1 MAARLV
7 IAYLLILLLAAG
19 GIGVI
24 WRLIYN
30 SPRQRMRRYYRA
42 KHRQNEP

>member
-1 MAARLV
+1 MSLRLV
-7 IAYLLILLLAAG
+7 VAYLLILLLACG
-19 GIGVI
+19 GIGVA

-42 KHRQNEP
+42 KRDRRES

>member
-1 MAARLV
+1 MAARVV

-24 WRLIYN
+24 WRLIYS
-30 SPRQRMRRYYRA
+30 SPRQRMRRHYRET
-42 KHRQNEP
+42 HRQNEP